1 MNGWTESLAFS
12 IVGAA
17 LLLSLMGLWFTAILP
32 GIDRWTRHFFI
43 CYFMVFMLCCL
54 SGIVE
59 ILFQYHQAPETVF
72 RFLLLLENLL
82 LSLPVPMLTVYL
94 LHTSNEDTHKNRLL
108 YSALFLLGVQFL
120 IILFSCLGFV
130 DEMFYITPENR
141 Y

>member
-1 MNGWTESLAFS
+1 MGYRRLRFYGEAADSGKRLQTAEEATLSVFNGRCVRMNGWTESLAFS

-94 LHTSNEDTHKNRLL
+94 RWAS
-108 YSALFLLGVQFL
+108 S
-120 IILFSCLGFV
+120 S
-130 DEMFYITPENR
+130 
-141 Y
+141 